1 MFRPVFHKTHNRNMK
16 RTIQTNDHP
25 GMDARWITQ
34 QFCLFMSNV
43 AQQIGITHEAIA
55 EQTGI
60 ARPNITRALNGSHV
74 PTFQTIIRIAA
85 VIGVKIEMRPGL
97 PVQTVDDREPAQMVV

>member
-1 MFRPVFHKTHNRNMK
+1 MK

-34 QFCLFMSNV
+34 QFCLFMSGI
-43 AQQIGITHEAIA
+43 AQNSGITHEQIA

-60 ARPNITRALNGSHV
+60 ARPNISRALNGSHV
-74 PTFQTIIRIAA
+74 PSFQTVIRIAA
-85 VIGVKIEMRPGL
+85 AIGVKIEFTPGL
-97 PVQTVDDREPAQMVV
+97 PDQE

>member
-1 MFRPVFHKTHNRNMK
+1 MK

-34 QFCLFMSNV
+34 QFCLFMANV
-43 AQQIGITHEAIA
+43 AQNSGITHDDIA

-60 ARPNITRALNGSHV
+60 KRPNVSRALNGSHV
-74 PTFQTIIRIAA
+74 PSFQTVIRIAA
-85 VIGVKIEMRPGL
+85 AIGVKIEFTRGL
-97 PVQTVDDREPAQMVV
+97 PVQTVDDRESATMAG